1 MGIPRENGY
10 SATIC
15 AFFRFNGHN
24 VRLAK
29 TNGCTFV
36 VAEPAQFAPG
46 TQGEL
51 VVIVDGREHSRLVS
65 LPNGIWPGDT
75 KVPYEVIAPF

>member
-1 MGIPRENGY
+1 MGIQRENGY
-10 SATIC
+10 SASLS
-15 AFFRFNGHN
+15 AYFRFNGHS

-36 VAEPAQFAPG
+36 IAEPAQVAAG

-65 LPNGIWPGDT
+65 LPGGIGPGDT
-75 KVPYEVIAPF
+75 TVQYKEIAPF